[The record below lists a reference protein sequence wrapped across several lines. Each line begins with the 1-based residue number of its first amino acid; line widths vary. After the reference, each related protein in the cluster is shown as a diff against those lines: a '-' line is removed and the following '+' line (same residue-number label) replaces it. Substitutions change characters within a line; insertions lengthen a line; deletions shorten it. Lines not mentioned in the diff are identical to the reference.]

1 MGNDRDRLSS
11 LKLIKDTYSEK
22 MNLLTNP
29 YLLQDSIKFVEGNI
43 QKLQDSSTNRGQQ
56 DLQEQVKESCELT
69 KF

>member
-29 YLLQDSIKFVEGNI
+29 SLLQDSIKFVEGNK

>member
-29 YLLQDSIKFVEGNI
+29 YLLQDSIKFVEVNK

>member
-29 YLLQDSIKFVEGNI
+29 YLLQDSIKFVEVNK

-56 DLQEQVKESCELT
+56 DPQEQVKESCELT